1 MRVALR
7 VACGVAVA
15 VACGVVPARA
25 EIVHLASGR
34 TMSVLGHRVEGDT
47 IVLSLRGGGEI
58 ACARAL
64 VARIAPD
71 EVPFPEPAGDAPV
84 AAAADGPAGSPF
96 SDEIA
101 EAAGAWG
108 VDPDLVRAVI
118 EVESAFEPRAVSA
131 RGAMGLMQ
139 LMPATARQY
148 GVADPFDP
156 RANIEA
162 GTQHLRS
169 LLDRYDLSLALA
181 AYNAGAGAVERYGGV
196 PPYRETKAYVRRV
209 MSRLPQQP

>member
-7 VACGVAVA
+7 VAYGAVLA
-15 VACGVVPARA
+15 IACGVVPARA
-25 EIVHLASGR
+25 EIVYLTSGR
-34 TMSVLGHRVEGDT
+34 TMSVLGHRVDGDT

-58 ACARAL
+58 ACAGGL

-71 EVPFPEPAGDAPV
+71 EVPYPEPAAPGK
-84 AAAADGPAGSPF
+84 AAGAGVEPGGVPYW
-96 SDEIA
+96 DEIA
-101 EAAGAWG
+101 KAAGVWG

-118 EVESAFEPRAVSA
+118 EVESAFEPRALSA
-131 RGAMGLMQ
+131 KGAMGLMQ

-162 GTQHLRS
+162 GTKHLRS

-181 AYNAGAGAVERYGGV
+181 AYNAGPGAVDRFGGV
-196 PPYRETKAYVRRV
+196 PPYRETKDYVRRV
-209 MSRLPQQP
+209 MSRLSPQD